1 MIFIIVALLIAIV
14 SVIIGYNMMAPN
26 DNGLGTAP
34 TSTNSPASATN
45 TPTDT
50 ANNVSSTSSPSN
62 SASKNGYS
70 KMTISGVTC
79 VYPSTFNSNPTT
91 GNQKLNLTDALGGAT
106 MTVSQEGKSGAPSD
120 LMRDY
125 ARQTGG
131 EVSYSRA
138 GDDWYAV
145 TVTTDDTV
153 YHRKCVLKN
162 GIAVYYD
169 FSYSSMTST
178 AQKYTEYIDYME
190 EIGGSATGKS
200 LPVSNFVGYQ
210 VSGFPHFRNYPN
222 GQGFLVSHL
231 GFYFWKYYNRHV
243 DNMALRSST
252 VDYLLFGIEEVMLNY
267 AEAKFELGEFSQS
280 VADATINKLRVRAVI
295 PSMNVSEIDAS
306 FDLNRDQSVDPVLWE
321 IRRERRIEL
330 MGDGFRFR
338 DLKRWKKGLNRSS
351 SEAQDISYLP
361 ALGTDMVKAAD
372 DYMWVWPIPKDEID
386 ANPQIKG
393 QQNAGY

>member
-1 MIFIIVALLIAIV
+1 MYCKNCGRQLKEGTRFCDRCGQSVRKNNQNSQTTKRKEIEELKGSVMIFIIVALLIAIV

-45 TPTDT
+45 MPTDT

-178 AQKYTEYIDYME
+178 AQKYTEYIDYMD
-190 EIGGSATGKS
+190 
-200 LPVSNFVGYQ
+200 SNF
-210 VSGFPHFRNYPN
+210 
-222 GQGFLVSHL
+222 
-231 GFYFWKYYNRHV
+231 K
-243 DNMALRSST
+243 
-252 VDYLLFGIEEVMLNY
+252 
-267 AEAKFELGEFSQS
+267 
-280 VADATINKLRVRAVI
+280 
-295 PSMNVSEIDAS
+295 
-306 FDLNRDQSVDPVLWE
+306 
-321 IRRERRIEL
+321 
-330 MGDGFRFR
+330 
-338 DLKRWKKGLNRSS
+338 
-351 SEAQDISYLP
+351 
-361 ALGTDMVKAAD
+361 
-372 DYMWVWPIPKDEID
+372 
-386 ANPQIKG
+386 
-393 QQNAGY
+393 

>member
-106 MTVSQEGKSGAPSD
+106 MTVSQEGQSGAPSD

-178 AQKYTEYIDYME
+178 AQKYTEYIDYMD
-190 EIGGSATGKS
+190 
-200 LPVSNFVGYQ
+200 SNF
-210 VSGFPHFRNYPN
+210 
-222 GQGFLVSHL
+222 
-231 GFYFWKYYNRHV
+231 K
-243 DNMALRSST
+243 
-252 VDYLLFGIEEVMLNY
+252 
-267 AEAKFELGEFSQS
+267 
-280 VADATINKLRVRAVI
+280 
-295 PSMNVSEIDAS
+295 
-306 FDLNRDQSVDPVLWE
+306 
-321 IRRERRIEL
+321 
-330 MGDGFRFR
+330 
-338 DLKRWKKGLNRSS
+338 
-351 SEAQDISYLP
+351 
-361 ALGTDMVKAAD
+361 
-372 DYMWVWPIPKDEID
+372 
-386 ANPQIKG
+386 
-393 QQNAGY
+393 